1 MTMNGLKGGLIRALD
16 ALRVAEAS
24 SRLRAQDVVLV
35 YHSVEDRPSGFPHS
49 VSTESYAAHMRH
61 LVAHYDVVPL
71 DELFSRPGP
80 QQRSR
85 VAITFDDAY
94 AEMYDNVLPLAQKY
108 NAPFTV
114 FVPTRFVQER
124 TRLLA
129 NYGPGSDKEHL
140 TWQQMRAMQATGLVQ
155 FESHSHSHLN
165 AVAETNRLES
175 DILTSIRLIE
185 SELAYRPRY
194 FAYPFGNCNQRTHE
208 IALGCGFQRVFTIES
223 VPVRG
228 QLVEGRIDIGRMNE
242 RLDYYKLSVAG
253 INTFT
258 LRRMLTRRPAPAALP
273 QA

>member
-1 MTMNGLKGGLIRALD
+1 MNGLKGSLIRTLD
-16 ALRVAEAS
+16 ALRVAETS
-24 SRLRAQDVVLV
+24 SRLRTQDVVLV
-35 YHSVEDRPSGFPHS
+35 YHSVEDTPSGFPHS

-61 LVAHYDVVPL
+61 LVAYYDVVPL

-94 AEMYDNVLPLAQKY
+94 AELYDNVLPLAQKY

-114 FVPTRFVQER
+114 FVPTKFVQEG

-129 NYGPGSDKEHL
+129 DYGPGSDKEHL
-140 TWQQMRAMQATGLVQ
+140 TWQQMRVMQATGLVQ

-165 AVAETNRLES
+165 AVAETNGLES

-185 SELAYRPRY
+185 NELGYRSRY
-194 FAYPFGNCNQRTHE
+194 FAYPYGNCNPLTHE

-228 QLVEGRIDIGRMNE
+228 QPVEGRIDIGRMNE
-242 RLDYYKLSVAG
+242 RIDYYKLSVAG